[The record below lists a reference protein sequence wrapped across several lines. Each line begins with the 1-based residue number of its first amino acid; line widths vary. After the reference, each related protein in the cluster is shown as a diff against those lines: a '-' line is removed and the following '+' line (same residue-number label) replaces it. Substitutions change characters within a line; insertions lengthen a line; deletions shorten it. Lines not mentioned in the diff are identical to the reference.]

1 MPNEIDIT
9 ITERKPIAWIT
20 SEKTVTDPFA
30 SDAAFLVDARGVL
43 MKEKK
48 LLPEYLALP
57 LITGCSSE
65 ALVPGKTVDSFEAKA
80 ALELLRLTT
89 TSFMQTRFQI
99 REVDVSKGYCL
110 LVTDKNHT
118 RVMFGFDHLDIQMQ
132 RLEQFLVYSDD
143 SQREI
148 ETVNLLVA
156 RNIPVTFAQPASE
169 IISELETEPETTE
182 APETKVETKPA
193 ASEPEIRKAK
203 AGSPHD
209 QESAALQSGREKIP
223 LQSSAPAGAARRSH
237 FSVLTRKA
245 TVMASSDLM
254 VGLEIG
260 TSKICVVVGEGKPD
274 GTIKILGVGQ
284 APSRGVRKGEIVDFE
299 TAMKC
304 VHEAVVD
311 AEEKSDVMIRSVYVG
326 ITGAHIQSFNNR
338 GCVSAAR
345 RPRRDRRTGYRGCK
359 NQRARSEHP
368 GAERVSALDHP
379 ALSRRWAGR
388 RAQSS
393 RHAGTETGGRFP
405 HHSRRAHA
413 DPKHDPLR
421 QGIAARS
428 RGRRLHRPSPPRRS
442 S

>member
-1 MPNEIDIT
+1 MRAKPNKNQPRTGNRRVSTSRQRRQQHLLDVKVRARRVSHHRNRRILLVVSKIVLVIAVCAGLYYGVRTGLSRFFFDNPDYRLSTIAIRTDGTLQRDQILKSGGLQEGLNIFSVNLAQIHDRLQQLSQVDEVQVERKMPNEIDIT

-43 MKEKK
+43 MREKK

-110 LVTDKNHT
+110 VVTDKNHT
-118 RVMFGFDHLDIQMQ
+118 RAMFGFDHLDVQMQ

-143 SQREI
+143 SQRQI

-182 APETKVETKPA
+182 TPETKVASKDTKPA

-203 AGSPHD
+203 AVHPTIKKALPYSPGVKKFH
-209 QESAALQSGREKIP
+209 SSPPPLPVRRAVP
-223 LQSSAPAGAARRSH
+223 LQR
-237 FSVLTRKA
+237 FNQ
-245 TVMASSDLM
+245 
-254 VGLEIG
+254 
-260 TSKICVVVGEGKPD
+260 EGN
-274 GTIKILGVGQ
+274 GNG
-284 APSRGVRKGEIVDFE
+284 
-299 TAMKC
+299 
-304 VHEAVVD
+304 
-311 AEEKSDVMIRSVYVG
+311 
-326 ITGAHIQSFNNR
+326 
-338 GCVSAAR
+338 
-345 RPRRDRRTGYRGCK
+345 
-359 NQRARSEHP
+359 
-368 GAERVSALDHP
+368 
-379 ALSRRWAGR
+379 
-388 RAQSS
+388 
-393 RHAGTETGGRFP
+393 
-405 HHSRRAHA
+405 
-413 DPKHDPLR
+413 
-421 QGIAARS
+421 
-428 RGRRLHRPSPPRRS
+428 
-442 S
+442 